1 MLWRSD
7 GEPQVHNRVLMAGR
21 KSRIMPQK
29 GRGYAPYQ
37 PRFSRPQHHSFRST
51 PYTWS
56 LSHAATVHSRVVKV
70 QRLVCISGP
79 PAQSLMPCMLQCD
92 PAARPERG
100 RLTKISQPVSIS
112 RGGTDTLISFRCIM
126 EFSVRVS
133 YLVVYIVRLLTL
145 PLYPSLSN
153 LRRTSAVV
161 FAYLV
166 SGDGRS

>member
-1 MLWRSD
+1 MPLINPD
-7 GEPQVHNRVLMAGR
+7 FLGR
-21 KSRIMPQK
+21 NTTAFAAHPT
-29 GRGYAPYQ
+29 RGVCPTRLQ
-37 PRFSRPQHHSFRST
+37 
-51 PYTWS
+51 YTLES
-56 LSHAATVHSRVVKV
+56 SKCKV

-79 PAQSLMPCMLQCD
+79 PAQSLMLCMLQCD
-92 PAARPERG
+92 PAARPGRG

-133 YLVVYIVRLLTL
+133 YLVVYIVRLLTI
-145 PLYPSLSN
+145 PLYPSLLN
-153 LRRTSAVV
+153 LRRTTAVV